1 MYEQRNMN
9 ANKKTKKMNAETTVS
24 QEWGKY
30 TRLLVNRLAL
40 ETEAVACGRFF
51 FQPNASLDEV
61 TKRTIRR
68 IL

>member
-1 MYEQRNMN
+1 
-9 ANKKTKKMNAETTVS
+9 MNAETTVS